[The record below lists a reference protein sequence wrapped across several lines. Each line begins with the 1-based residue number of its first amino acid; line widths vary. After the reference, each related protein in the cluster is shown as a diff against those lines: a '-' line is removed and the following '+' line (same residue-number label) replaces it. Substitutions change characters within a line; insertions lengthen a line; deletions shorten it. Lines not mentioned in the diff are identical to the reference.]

1 MLQEL
6 DQEIR
11 GEVTKILATSYLK
24 YKERKAYRV
33 LSRIMDVA
41 LASVVIFLTLPTMG
55 IISLIIYSSNGGPVI
70 FKQKRLGKNGK
81 PFTIFKFRTMRKDAE
96 IILKE
101 DEDLYRRYIAN
112 DYKLPPNED
121 PRLVKVGGFLR
132 KSSLDELPQLFN
144 VLRGEMSHVGP
155 RPIVP
160 EELERYSG
168 HEREFLSVK
177 PGLTGLWQVS
187 GRSEIEYPQRKYLD
201 LLYVENQSLFLDIK
215 ILFKTAFIV
224 LARSGAH

>member
-6 DQEIR
+6 DQELR
-11 GEVTKILATSYLK
+11 GEVSKILATSYLR
-24 YKERKAYRV
+24 YKERKTYRV
-33 LSRIMDVA
+33 LSRILDLI
-41 LASVVIFLTLPTMG
+41 LASVVIFLTLPTMA
-55 IISLIIYSSNGGPVI
+55 LIALCIYMSNGGPVI
-70 FKQKRLGKNGK
+70 FKQKRLGKNGV
-81 PFTIFKFRTMRKDAE
+81 PFTIYKFRTMRKDAE

-101 DEDLYRRYIAN
+101 DKELYNRYISN
-112 DYKLPPNED
+112 DYKLPPHED
-121 PRLVKVGGFLR
+121 PRLVKFGGFLR
-132 KSSLDELPQLFN
+132 RSSLDELPQLFN

-160 EELERYSG
+160 DELERYEG

-187 GRSEIEYPQRKYLD
+187 GRSDIEYPQRKYLD

-215 ILFKTAFIV
+215 ILIKTAFIV
-224 LARSGAH
+224 LSRSGAH

>member
-11 GEVTKILATSYLK
+11 GEVSKILATSYLK
-24 YKERKAYRV
+24 YKERKTYRV
-33 LSRIMDVA
+33 LSRILDIL
-41 LASVVIFLTLPTMG
+41 LAIVVIFLTLPTMA
-55 IISLIIYSSNGGPVI
+55 IISLIILFSNGGPVL

-81 PFTIFKFRTMRKDAE
+81 PFTIYKFRTMRKDAE

-101 DEDLYRRYIAN
+101 DPELFRRYIEN

-121 PRLVKVGGFLR
+121 PRLVKFGGFLR

-144 VLRGEMSHVGP
+144 VLKGEMSHVGP

-160 EELERYSG
+160 AELERYEG

-187 GRSEIEYPQRKYLD
+187 GRSDIEYPQRKFLD

-215 ILFKTAFIV
+215 ILIKTAFIV
-224 LARSGAH
+224 LSRSGAH

>member
-11 GEVTKILATSYLK
+11 GEVTKILATSYLR
-24 YKERKAYRV
+24 YKERKTYRV
-33 LSRIMDVA
+33 LSRILDII
-41 LASVVIFLTLPTMG
+41 LASVVIFLTLPTMA
-55 IISLIIYSSNGGPVI
+55 IISCIIFASNGGPVV
-70 FKQKRLGKNGK
+70 FKQKRLGKNGI
-81 PFTIFKFRTMRKDAE
+81 PFTIYKFRTMRKDAE

-101 DEDLYRRYIAN
+101 DQDLYKRYVDN
-112 DYKLPPNED
+112 DYKLPPDED
-121 PRLVKVGGFLR
+121 PRLVKFGGFLR
-132 KSSLDELPQLFN
+132 RSSLDELPQLFN

-160 EELERYSG
+160 DELERYVG

-187 GRSEIEYPQRKYLD
+187 GRSDIEYPQRKYLD
-201 LLYVENQSLFLDIK
+201 LLYVENQSLFLDFK
-215 ILFKTAFIV
+215 ILVKTAFIV
-224 LARSGAH
+224 LSRSGAH